1 MTNRMELSPKVLL
14 VSNQQTTGPLL
25 AFSLQEQQQLDV
37 ILESSPSN
45 AVVRSVDENPDLVVL
60 DINQPEE
67 DIVDIIKRI
76 RVETAVPILLLT
88 SIRSEEFM
96 VETYEVGVDE
106 CVLKPIGPSLFHA
119 KVKGWLR
126 RSWTVP
132 ADTLDPIKVGN
143 IRLFPSDR
151 TLFLESGESFRL
163 TNLELRLIYFLMSRP
178 NRTVA
183 SEELVERVWG
193 YRSDGNN
200 TALKNL
206 VYRIRR
212 KVELDPVKPQ
222 IIQTVVGI
230 GYKFVHE

>member
-1 MTNRMELSPKVLL
+1 MVNRMELAPKVLL

-37 ILESSPSN
+37 ILESTPSN

-60 DINQPEE
+60 DINLPE
-67 DIVDIIKRI
+67 DQTVDIIKRL
-76 RVETAVPILLLT
+76 RVETAVPIMLLT

-96 VETYEVGVDE
+96 VETYNAGVDE

-151 TLFLESGESFRL
+151 MMFLESGESFRL

-183 SEELVERVWG
+183 SEELIERVWG
-193 YRSDGNN
+193 YRSDRPLL
-200 TALKNL
+200 ARHQ
-206 VYRIRR
+206 YRPQLEVGQRNMRSSLRR
-212 KVELDPVKPQ
+212 R
-222 IIQTVVGI
+222 
-230 GYKFVHE
+230 YRNAS